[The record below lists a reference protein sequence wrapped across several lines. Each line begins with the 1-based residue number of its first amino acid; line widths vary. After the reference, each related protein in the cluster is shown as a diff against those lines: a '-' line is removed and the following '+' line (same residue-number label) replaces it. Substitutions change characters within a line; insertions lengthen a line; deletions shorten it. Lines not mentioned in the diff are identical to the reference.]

1 MNVFED
7 LIVELQEENLL
18 EETVALRPKTNGN
31 SHKNG
36 SANGNGNGNGHYDNL
51 VTFESVS
58 PSTPKYRAPLKP
70 EAVKT
75 NLADQMSGLQFVEF
89 VISAAER
96 LQGSAGRPFDDLQVQ
111 KDFHYYSQ
119 AGSDT
124 QTNEYFEAESALID
138 SLRKWEEDLLRRDQ
152 AVPADMIRGCAESA
166 NPPLSP
172 QALFA
177 LVRFYRS
184 VPVSENSYLK
194 FDFVVTRLFS
204 KFIDGERRDML
215 CSRSDVVKHLNQR
228 YSVWG
233 MNTFKSLP
241 GDDPDVAL
249 VCLSFD
255 DFAAEANNASRLSEL
270 IVSNF
275 FQRLYEFK
283 LSTGAMMFVPQI
295 TAAAIES
302 NLKISRKMFDLLS
315 GEADRGGLGRLSGVD
330 NMLVSNAIARTFE
343 VASSGDPIQHD
354 ESDRSPAKAKAKRSA
369 RPPATVKAKASSGS
383 RFGANL
389 FGVNRWLLLAT
400 ILSVVASVGIYVWSE
415 YSTSEP
421 ASTSL
426 VKSVDLQ
433 VPELAQYIKTA
444 KVSGDILYAV
454 VTPKFLELG
463 QDKRRDIVQQVR
475 QLGDTKGYKRVN
487 FYDLQGKTVA
497 YGSADRI
504 DIH

>member
-18 EETVALRPKTNGN
+18 EETVALRPKTNGY
-31 SHKNG
+31 KKG
-36 SANGNGNGNGHYDNL
+36 STNGNGNGKGTSDNL
-51 VTFESVS
+51 VTFESVAAS
-58 PSTPKYRAPLKP
+58 PPKYRAPLKP

-75 NLADQMSGLQFVEF
+75 NLADQMSALQFVEF
-89 VISAAER
+89 VISAAEK
-96 LQGSAGRPFDDLQVQ
+96 LQGSAGQPFDDLQVQ

-119 AGSDT
+119 AGADT
-124 QTNEYFEAESALID
+124 ESNEYFEAESALID
-138 SLRKWEEDLLRRDQ
+138 SLRNWEEDLMRRDQ
-152 AVPADMIRGCAESA
+152 ALPSDMIRRCAESA

-204 KFIDGERRDML
+204 KFVDGDRRDML
-215 CSRSDVVKHLNQR
+215 CSRSDVVKHLGQR
-228 YSVWG
+228 YSEWG
-233 MNTFKSLP
+233 MNAFKSLP
-241 GDDPDVAL
+241 VDDPDVAL

-255 DFAAEANNASRLSEL
+255 DFAAEVDHAARLSEL
-270 IVSNF
+270 IGSNF

-295 TAAAIES
+295 TAAAIDS
-302 NLKISRKMFDLLS
+302 NLKISRKMFDLLV
-315 GEADRGGLGRLSGVD
+315 GEADRGGLGKFSGVD
-330 NMLVSNAIARTFE
+330 NLLVSNAIARTFE
-343 VASSGDPIQHD
+343 VVGSGDAVQHD
-354 ESDRSPAKAKAKRSA
+354 ESDRSPAKARSKRSA
-369 RPPATVKAKASSGS
+369 RPPATVKAQARSGIS
-383 RFGANL
+383 FGSNM

-400 ILSVVASVGIYVWSE
+400 ILSVVGSVGIYFWSE

-421 ASTSL
+421 ESTTL
-426 VKSVDLQ
+426 VKTVDLQ

-444 KVSGDILYAV
+444 KISGDMLFAV
-454 VTPKFLELG
+454 VTPEYLKLTP
-463 QDKRRDIVQQVR
+463 DKRRDVVQRVR
-475 QLGDTKGYKRVN
+475 QLGDTKGYKRIN
-487 FYDLQGKTVA
+487 FYDQQGKTVA